1 MANLQKPNILFI
13 QADQMTAFALGQYGN
28 PLVKTPNIDRLAER
42 GVVFENAYCN
52 NPICASSRFSML
64 SGRLSSKIG
73 AYDNAAEFPASIP
86 TFAHYLGNLGY
97 RTCLSGKMHFVGP
110 DQLHGFEERVTTDIY
125 PSDFGWTP
133 DWLAEGHQL
142 PPSGMSMRSVVE
154 AGISIRSLQI
164 DYDEEV
170 CHQAEVKLWEY
181 ARAADK
187 KPFFLAASF
196 THPHNPF
203 TTQPKFWE
211 LYDHGAINMPTVP
224 GKPVDE
230 RDPWSQRYYYL
241 IRNDEHVV
249 TDEDVRNARH
259 AYYGMCSYIDFLVG
273 RLLKVLDGSGLIDN
287 TVIIFTADHG
297 DMLGE
302 RGMWYKFN
310 PFEWSIR
317 VPLLIS
323 GPGMQQDTKEAS
335 LVSLV
340 DLMPTFL
347 DLASGGK
354 PPDLVDPIE
363 GHSLEPLLRGDVS
376 GWVDDVMVEFTAE
389 GTFAPALILRS
400 GNYKFVYC
408 ETDPGMLYDLIADPH
423 EQKNLCAD
431 PSFANVAEEMQN
443 EILSR
448 WDPITLKQDIIA
460 SQRRRHFIQDRFRDG
475 KAAPWDFQHIFDASA
490 QYLRSGNSPTA
501 IKGLARFPQVEPR
514 PPDTPR
520 QI

>member
-1 MANLQKPNILFI
+1 
-13 QADQMTAFALGQYGN
+13 
-28 PLVKTPNIDRLAER
+28 
-42 GVVFENAYCN
+42 
-52 NPICASSRFSML
+52 
-64 SGRLSSKIG
+64 
-73 AYDNAAEFPASIP
+73 
-86 TFAHYLGNLGY
+86 
-97 RTCLSGKMHFVGP
+97 
-110 DQLHGFEERVTTDIY
+110 
-125 PSDFGWTP
+125 
-133 DWLAEGHQL
+133 
-142 PPSGMSMRSVVE
+142 
-154 AGISIRSLQI
+154 
-164 DYDEEV
+164 
-170 CHQAEVKLWEY
+170 
-181 ARAADK
+181 
-187 KPFFLAASF
+187 
-196 THPHNPF
+196 
-203 TTQPKFWE
+203 
-211 LYDHGAINMPTVP
+211 MPTVP

-354 PPDLVDPIE
+354 PPDLVDPID

-389 GTFAPALILRS
+389 GTFAPALILRR

-431 PSFANVAEEMQN
+431 PTFANVAEEMEN

-475 KAAPWDFQHIFDASA
+475 KAAPWDFQPIFDASA